1 MSWHIS
7 YRSYR
12 RGGHAWGIVAGLALL
27 GSLLVAVTPAAAQE
41 PPFSRGIDAACPAE
55 TRTPDRFPDVA
66 GTTHREA
73 INCIAAYQV
82 TLGRSGPDGPVY
94 APGRAVTREQMAT
107 FIARAIEATGE
118 ELPLG
123 DPFPDVGETHADN
136 VRKLVAAGVAEG
148 RADGTFGP
156 DLPVTRAQ
164 MASFIARAIE
174 SVTGDEL
181 PTSSVFPDVSGTH
194 ATNIGKLAAVGVVAG
209 REDGTYGP
217 DESVTRAQ
225 MAAFLARSLAE
236 LADRGAPPQLPE
248 PPGNT
253 VVGSSTTSLQPG
265 QARNTNIHLAADY
278 IDGDVIPAGSSY
290 SLNQGIGQRTS
301 ARGFV
306 ANGFIDGGELISVVG
321 GGVSQMGTT
330 FLNAAWSTGIQID
343 DFRQH
348 TIYFPRY
355 PMCREATLAW
365 GQLDVVVTNDSPYDI
380 TIDTG
385 YSSESVTVTF
395 LSEPWAEVE
404 STISEPYDVGAVGG
418 PFTVDCDRTVT
429 YPDGTSAS
437 ESYTWRYNEG
447 YPG

>member
-1 MSWHIS
+1 MPWHV
-7 YRSYR
+7 SYR
-12 RGGHAWGIVAGLALL
+12 RRAHAGPIVVGLALL
-27 GSLLVAVTPAAAQE
+27 GSVLFAGSSATAQE
-41 PPFSRGIDAACPAE
+41 PPFTRGIDAACPAE

-66 GTTHREA
+66 GTVHREA

-94 APGRAVTREQMAT
+94 DPGSAVTREQMAT

-123 DPFPDVGETHADN
+123 DPFPDVGDTHADN

-156 DLPVTRAQ
+156 ELPVTRAQ

-174 SVTGDEL
+174 TVTGDEL
-181 PTSSVFPDVSGTH
+181 SAASVFPDVSGTH
-194 ATNIGKLAAVGVVAG
+194 ATNIGKLAAVGIVAG

-217 DESVTRAQ
+217 DEPVTRAQ
-225 MAAFLARSLAE
+225 MASFLARSLAE
-236 LADRGAPPQLPE
+236 FVDRGTPPELPE
-248 PPGNT
+248 PPANT
-253 VVGSSTTSLQPG
+253 VVGSFTTPLQPG
-265 QARNTNIHLAADY
+265 QARNDNIHLAADY

-290 SLNQGIGQRTS
+290 SLNQGIGERTS
-301 ARGFV
+301 ARGFGP
-306 ANGFIDGGELISVVG
+306 NGYIDGDGDVISVIG

-330 FLNAAWSTGIQID
+330 FLNAAWFTGIQID
-343 DFRQH
+343 EFRQH

-355 PMCREATLAW
+355 PMCREATLDW
-365 GQLDVVVTNDSPYDI
+365 GTLDVVVTNDSPYDI

-404 STISEPYDVGAVGG
+404 TTISEPYDVGGVGG